1 MRLDY
6 KVKHAY
12 DAAMKPS
19 LPLDSAQVAET
30 LRPLEQATMLPP
42 AAFTDPAV
50 LDWELENL
58 FAGGWICLGH
68 VSQVDEPGKFLMK
81 EIGRDSVVVVGGPDG
96 RPRAFHNV
104 CRHRGARLVTE
115 ESGSVNKRLRCPYHA
130 WSYDL
135 DGSLRAAPH
144 MQGVEGFDPSCS
156 GLAPVRLST
165 LGGLLLVDFAGDAP
179 DPADHLGDLIE
190 HLEHYRTPGLR
201 SAGKID
207 YEVEANWK
215 GIVENYNECLHC
227 PGVHPELNALSNYMS
242 GEEIRGAGSWCGG
255 SMTLT
260 GDGAATMATDGGH
273 QHRPPIEGLEGE
285 DLSSILYFALFPN
298 ALVSFHPDY
307 VMLHT
312 LYPKAPDRTDVTC
325 EFFFEPRV
333 MEADGFDASDAIS
346 FWDMTNRQDWRVC
359 ELAQLGAGSRGYE
372 AGRYS
377 LEETDTHA
385 FDRMVAERYMEAL
398 RDREEVSA

>member
-1 MRLDY
+1 MTP
-6 KVKHAY
+6 A
-12 DAAMKPS
+12 
-19 LPLDSAQVAET
+19 LPLDSPQVSET

-50 LDWELENL
+50 LDWEVENI
-58 FAGGWICLGH
+58 FCDGWICLGH
-68 VSQVDEPGKFLMK
+68 ISQVDEPGKFLMR
-81 EIGRDSVVVVGGPDG
+81 ELGRESVVVIGGEDG

-104 CRHRGARLVTE
+104 CRHRGARIVTDE
-115 ESGSVNKRLRCPYHA
+115 AGQVRRRLRCPYHA

-144 MQGVEGFDPSCS
+144 MDGVENFDPSCT

-165 LGGLLLVDFAGDAP
+165 LGGLLMVDLGGDAP
-179 DPADHLGDLIE
+179 DPAEHVGDLLT
-190 HLEHYRTPGLR
+190 HLERYRTETLR
-201 SAGKID
+201 SGGKID
-207 YEVEANWK
+207 YVVEANWK
-215 GIVENYNECLHC
+215 GIAENYNECLHC

-242 GEEIRGAGSWCGG
+242 GEEIIGEGAWCGG

-260 GDGAATMATDGGH
+260 GEGAATMGSDGGH
-273 QHRPPIEGLEGE
+273 ATSRPPIEGLAGE
-285 DLSSILYFALFPN
+285 ELKSILYFSLFPN

-307 VMLHT
+307 LMLHT
-312 LYPKAPDRTDVTC
+312 LFPKAPDRTDVAC
-325 EFFFEPRV
+325 EFFFEPRAI
-333 MEADGFDASDAIS
+333 EAPDFDPSDAIE
-346 FWDMTNRQDWRVC
+346 FWDMTNRQDWGVC
-359 ELAQLGAGSRGYE
+359 ELAQLGAGSRGYTS
-372 AGRYS
+372 GRYS